1 MTDQPDDDRDRPSD
15 ADAHADAHAD
25 AGEGGRRSVWSRRV
39 AIALLVT
46 FGAFVLLNVAVVLAL
61 LFRSVAPGAGPFG
74 H

>member
-1 MTDQPDDDRDRPSD
+1 MTDQPDDDRDRASD
-15 ADAHADAHAD
+15 ADAHADVGD
-25 AGEGGRRSVWSRRV
+25 GGRRSVWSRRI

-61 LFRSVAPGAGPFG
+61 VLRGAAHGAGPFG

>member
-1 MTDQPDDDRDRPSD
+1 MTDQPDDDRDRASD
-15 ADAHADAHAD
+15 ADAHADAGD
-25 AGEGGRRSVWSRRV
+25 VGDGGRRSVWSRRV

>member
-1 MTDQPDDDRDRPSD
+1 MTDQPDDDRDRALD
-15 ADAHADAHAD
+15 ADAHADVGD
-25 AGEGGRRSVWSRRV
+25 GGRRSVWSRRV

>member
-1 MTDQPDDDRDRPSD
+1 MTDQPDDDRDRAP
-15 ADAHADAHAD
+15 DAHADVGD
-25 AGEGGRRSVWSRRV
+25 VGDGGHRSLWSRRV

-46 FGAFVLLNVAVVLAL
+46 FGAFVVLNVAVVLAL